1 LHSKSIVNWLAILTL
16 ILISVSVLTFSF
28 TTAATTGLENRTEFL
43 FSLVQNANA
52 TVTDV
57 YRRIEAKSLPI
68 PQDSLTEYDQALL
81 LANQATNLLHAGN
94 YSEANRKALQSLQKF
109 KEALRIVYETIPEQ
123 PTDAEITF
131 QKTVAVKS
139 AIDRSYEQLQRL
151 ENLTGFAASAGYN
164 TTSLEAKIETIKT
177 LLDTA
182 SSNLNQKNL
191 EAASNSTAEAKALID
206 NLMGY
211 VHNLATTLKIQRL
224 AAYVAQTEERLSKL
238 RTEATSVQN
247 AASLTALND
256 ADASL
261 ANAKKYLGRQ
271 LINETLAELESSKLS
286 EEKAVEYLKP
296 TATSS
301 SSPTATPSLTN
312 ESPSK
317 TPSAEASTATK

>member
-94 YSEANRKALQSLQKF
+94 YSEANRKALQALQKF

-238 RTEATSVQN
+238 RTEAISAQN

-271 LINETLAELESSKLS
+271 LINETLAELESSKIS